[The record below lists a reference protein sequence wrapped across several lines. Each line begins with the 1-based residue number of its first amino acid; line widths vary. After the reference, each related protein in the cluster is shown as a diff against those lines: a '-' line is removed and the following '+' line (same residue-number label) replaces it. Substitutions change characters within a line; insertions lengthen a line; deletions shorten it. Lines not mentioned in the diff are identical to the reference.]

1 MANTLP
7 ARQRTAAIRSLAE
20 DTRAHPKNEI
30 RPRTPRPP
38 NGMKPARYTIKGSFP
53 RLYLGTQTGAEEAS
67 ANQKAFKRKGR
78 EESRQER
85 EEERCYSTQ

>member
-1 MANTLP
+1 
-7 ARQRTAAIRSLAE
+7 
-20 DTRAHPKNEI
+20 
-30 RPRTPRPP
+30 
-38 NGMKPARYTIKGSFP
+38 MKPARYTIKGSFP